1 MKILHL
7 SDIHF
12 GRNYART
19 KITDPFEKRDEI
31 MDGLLSCI
39 GSIPEGQKPEH
50 IVVTGDIAWF
60 GKRDEY
66 EEAKAWFLR
75 LLEVTGLT
83 GKDLTFCVGNH
94 DVNWSYGQIIDELT
108 DETIAAIDAA
118 YEYRNIC
125 DYEAPIQEY
134 EQFCQ
139 DLGVEPYKYYV
150 DGKVEYSYS
159 AGYKDVTFSYGNVV
173 RLVGFNTSL
182 LSYGKK
188 ISEDK
193 MWIGQPQIFDLMDYG
208 ILPKSEGCKY
218 SIALMHHAEKF
229 LHLNELCEYDGREAT
244 LPLLMK
250 NVDLVL
256 CGHTETG
263 GVPVLKTQEGGG
275 KILSA
280 GATYYNDEH
289 PNSFSIIYITYAGD
303 QMFFDLYMYDGMW
316 KRYQKNNAI
325 RPIKQ
330 VKEVPPVGDVKE
342 KCSFVVTADNQTYSI
357 PMRVITV
364 SEECDGKVSWCY
376 LENNKEVSRKLKI
389 ECKVATSGGKAVAN
403 VTVPR
408 KKERDSSSMLELE
421 KYVKFLKEVVRY
433 AKDTAFYIKSES
445 GHIIL
450 QGDTM
455 NVNEDNSDNEDGI
468 SILEKIVKIED
479 FFGVRLVRPDEV
491 WEADLPKI
499 DFLIALIEC
508 GYVEKNLPSH
518 MISTN
523 TNDCQWMKERY
534 ADACA
539 GKACS
544 MWHQGNYE
552 VNLYGKKIP
561 IYGLKIFIEKFEI
574 DAEDLQYKIETY
586 REGDA
591 RNINFRAVDNSKMY
605 YVLNK
610 EDFEEKMLDSECV
623 IINVLHTGVQTDF
636 ISEIE

>member
-1 MKILHL
+1 MNILHL

-31 MDGLLSCI
+31 MDGLLNCI

-60 GKRDEY
+60 GKKDEY
-66 EEAKAWFLR
+66 VEAKEWFLT

-94 DVNWSYGQIIDELT
+94 NVNWSYGQIIDELT
-108 DETIAAIDAA
+108 DETITAIDVA

-182 LSYGKK
+182 LSYGEK

-208 ILPKSEGCKY
+208 ILPKGEGCKY

-275 KILSA
+275 EILSA

-289 PNSFSIIYITYAGD
+289 PNSFSMIYISYAGD
-303 QMFFDLYMYDGMW
+303 KMVFDLYMYDGMW

-325 RPIKQ
+325 RPNKL
-330 VKEVPPVGDVKE
+330 
-342 KCSFVVTADNQTYSI
+342 
-357 PMRVITV
+357 
-364 SEECDGKVSWCY
+364 GKF
-376 LENNKEVSRKLKI
+376 
-389 ECKVATSGGKAVAN
+389 
-403 VTVPR
+403 P
-408 KKERDSSSMLELE
+408 
-421 KYVKFLKEVVRY
+421 
-433 AKDTAFYIKSES
+433 
-445 GHIIL
+445 H
-450 QGDTM
+450 
-455 NVNEDNSDNEDGI
+455 
-468 SILEKIVKIED
+468 
-479 FFGVRLVRPDEV
+479 
-491 WEADLPKI
+491 
-499 DFLIALIEC
+499 
-508 GYVEKNLPSH
+508 
-518 MISTN
+518 
-523 TNDCQWMKERY
+523 
-534 ADACA
+534 
-539 GKACS
+539 
-544 MWHQGNYE
+544 
-552 VNLYGKKIP
+552 
-561 IYGLKIFIEKFEI
+561 
-574 DAEDLQYKIETY
+574 
-586 REGDA
+586 
-591 RNINFRAVDNSKMY
+591 
-605 YVLNK
+605 
-610 EDFEEKMLDSECV
+610 
-623 IINVLHTGVQTDF
+623 
-636 ISEIE
+636 

>member
-1 MKILHL
+1 
-7 SDIHF
+7 
-12 GRNYART
+12 
-19 KITDPFEKRDEI
+19 
-31 MDGLLSCI
+31 
-39 GSIPEGQKPEH
+39 
-50 IVVTGDIAWF
+50 
-60 GKRDEY
+60 
-66 EEAKAWFLR
+66 
-75 LLEVTGLT
+75 
-83 GKDLTFCVGNH
+83 
-94 DVNWSYGQIIDELT
+94 
-108 DETIAAIDAA
+108 
-118 YEYRNIC
+118 
-125 DYEAPIQEY
+125 
-134 EQFCQ
+134 
-139 DLGVEPYKYYV
+139 
-150 DGKVEYSYS
+150 
-159 AGYKDVTFSYGNVV
+159 
-173 RLVGFNTSL
+173 
-182 LSYGKK
+182 
-188 ISEDK
+188 

-244 LPLLMK
+244 LLLLMK

-289 PNSFSIIYITYAGD
+289 PNSFSIINITYTGD

-325 RPIKQ
+325 RLIKQ

-455 NVNEDNSDNEDGI
+455 NVNEDNADNEDGI
-468 SILEKIVKIED
+468 SI
-479 FFGVRLVRPDEV
+479 
-491 WEADLPKI
+491 
-499 DFLIALIEC
+499 
-508 GYVEKNLPSH
+508 
-518 MISTN
+518 
-523 TNDCQWMKERY
+523 
-534 ADACA
+534 
-539 GKACS
+539 
-544 MWHQGNYE
+544 
-552 VNLYGKKIP
+552 
-561 IYGLKIFIEKFEI
+561 
-574 DAEDLQYKIETY
+574 
-586 REGDA
+586 
-591 RNINFRAVDNSKMY
+591 
-605 YVLNK
+605 
-610 EDFEEKMLDSECV
+610 
-623 IINVLHTGVQTDF
+623 
-636 ISEIE
+636 